1 MFSRTVCDCDQC
13 KSCCKRQP
21 GHILPGQMEK
31 IADYLKQSL
40 DEVKKKF
47 WASPGARVQDSKTGL
62 QYQIG
67 TITPRFDR
75 RKKACVFLTD
85 DGQCSIHVVAPFG
98 CSHFDT
104 HMTGTEG
111 QRRAVWGMT
120 QILESDEYTKL
131 RQTLPFAESYKPQ
144 GY

>member
-1 MFSRTVCDCDQC
+1 
-13 KSCCKRQP
+13 
-21 GHILPGQMEK
+21 MEK